1 MQHDLAHEEKQ
12 NKALRALAHELEAL
26 GARGVLSRVDEI
38 LGADEAEPTTA
49 AFTSESPSARSGT
62 PLYAPPKS
70 EDA

>member
-26 GARGVLSRVDEI
+26 GARGVLRRVDEI
-38 LGADEAEPTTA
+38 LGADEAEPA
-49 AFTSESPSARSGT
+49 AEAFAPEAPSVRSGP